1 MPSDFKI
8 LPSILA
14 ADAGKII
21 EEARTVDIPEIEYLH
36 IDVMDGHFVPN
47 LTMGPQIVSSLKKHT
62 RFKLDV
68 HLMITNASEMIPV
81 FVDAGA
87 DIITIHQEAVKHLDR
102 EINQIKDLGIKA
114 GVSLNPA
121 THSDSLR
128 WIISDVDLILV
139 MSVNPG
145 FGGQKY
151 IPAMSDK
158 LAMVARMKQEYE
170 ANFIL
175 EVDGGID
182 IQTAFTAYRNGARY
196 FVAGSAIF
204 SHQNRIQAIHDIINS
219 IEKQKSDGKTTFRV

>member
-1 MPSDFKI
+1 MSSDFQI

-14 ADAGKII
+14 ADPGKII
-21 EEARTVDIPEIEYLH
+21 EEAQTVDIPEIEYLH
-36 IDVMDGHFVPN
+36 IDVMDGHYVPN
-47 LTMGPQIVSSLKKHT
+47 LTMGPHIVTSLKKHT

-68 HLMITNASEMIPV
+68 HLMISNASEMIPV
-81 FVDAGA
+81 FAEAGA
-87 DIITIHQEAVKHLDR
+87 DIITIHQEAVKHLHR
-102 EINQIKDLGIKA
+102 EIYQIKNRGIKA

-121 THSDSLR
+121 TAVDTLR
-128 WIISDVDLILV
+128 WVISDVDLILV

-151 IPAMSDK
+151 IPAMSEK
-158 LAMVARMKQEYE
+158 LATVARMKQEHE

-182 IQTAFTAYRNGARY
+182 MHTAFTAYRNGARF

-204 SHQNRIQAIHDIINS
+204 SHKDRKRAIHDIISN
-219 IEKQKSDGKTTFRV
+219 IEKQKSDGKSYRV